1 MIRKFT
7 ILFLIF
13 TANISHSSPLFDMF
27 DTGDINL
34 SSNNNSNRLAKFEFL
49 ASNNDQD
56 QAFDENHHHSDQI
69 INNEDEESHNNNN
82 DDQDSEL
89 GDDSVFGNTGESFFE
104 FANRR
109 VNEIKNQNKLQFEK
123 SINSCVYSPKAQ
135 LTKRYVS
142 ESETFSGNES
152 NRISI
157 NTNKRC
163 ILGSF
168 KLSDVLGKTSD
179 RLFMHDPITLGLIS
193 SADSTLRLFNFNMVT
208 RTLHHLRTK
217 HFHNEVPVDACSDK
231 FKNIYVVFPD
241 QNKIAKYQVYQ
252 TYINQ
257 KSSLHSKSNKTRI
270 GMKEIIS
277 IKDSEFFPSAIACH
291 DDLIYVSE
299 RPKNQIRVY
308 DKQLRVLR
316 LIYLNGVIVSSHHA
330 LAVNQNVRVTLDGLD
345 AISLFNPNNMVPN
358 EKFDI
363 KKKYSLIPENNRVN
377 MCHFY
382 KKISC
387 LNDLHVLAESKS
399 KSYIYLIDSCDANL
413 LEFVYNK
420 DEKINMTRRIHIPLG
435 MPISVTANQFGN
447 LFVLTDSPRKIFM
460 IDMKECN

>member
-1 MIRKFT
+1 MIGKF
-7 ILFLIF
+7 IFLFLVLTSCF
-13 TANISHSSPLFDMF
+13 SNSSPLFDMF
-27 DTGDINL
+27 DNGDINL
-34 SSNNNSNRLAKFEFL
+34 AHNNDSNKLPKFELF

-56 QAFDENHHHSDQI
+56 QGFDENHLQSDQM
-69 INNEDEESHNNNN
+69 NNNDDDDSHNNN
-82 DDQDSEL
+82 DEQDTEL
-89 GDDSVFGNTGESFFE
+89 GDDSIFGNTGESFFE

-109 VNEIKNQNKLQFEK
+109 VNELKNQNRLQFEK
-123 SINSCVYSPKAQ
+123 SINNCFYSPKSQ
-135 LTKRYVS
+135 LSKRYVS
-142 ESETFSGNES
+142 ESFSGNES
-152 NRISI
+152 NKTPV
-157 NTNKRC
+157 NTNKKC

-168 KLSDVLGKTSD
+168 TLPDVLGKTSD

-252 TYINQ
+252 AFINQ
-257 KSSLHSKSNKTRI
+257 KSSMHSKTNKTRI
-270 GMKEIIS
+270 GIKETIS
-277 IKDSEFFPSAIACH
+277 VKDADFFPSAIACH

-316 LIYLNGVIVSSHHA
+316 LIYLNGVVVSSHHA

-345 AISLFNPNNMVPN
+345 AISLFNPNNMIQN

-377 MCHFY
+377 LCHFY
-382 KKISC
+382 KKLNC
-387 LNDLHVLAESKS
+387 LNDIHVLAESKS
-399 KSYIYLIDSCDANL
+399 KSFIYLVDTCDSNL

-420 DEKINMTRRIHIPLG
+420 DEKINMTRRIHLPLG
-435 MPISVTANQFGN
+435 MPISVTANQFGY
-447 LFVLTDSPRKIFM
+447 LFALTDSPRKIFM